1 MEKIQVYIE
10 EYKKQI
16 IFTGIIIIT
25 ILIAFT
31 SFYLIENKYKKN
43 EIVAEVQEKRS
54 NIEEDSFTI
63 KVDIKGLIKN
73 PGVYELKENSRV
85 IDAIEASGGL
95 LENASTRYI
104 NLSKILK
111 DENVII
117 INSKEEIES
126 IIKKKDTIC
135 ETLNDACLDKDEEIS
150 NAVNI
155 EKPTNTEDTKQNT
168 ELNTLVNINTA
179 SLETLMTL
187 NGVGESKAKSI
198 IDYRNKSGSFK
209 NIEDIKNVTG
219 IGESIYEKIKDHIT
233 V

>member
-16 IFTGIIIIT
+16 IFTGIIIMT
-25 ILIAFT
+25 ILIAFI
-31 SFYLIENKYKKN
+31 SFYLIENRYKKN

-135 ETLNDACLDKDEEIS
+135 ETINDACLDKDDEIS
-150 NAVNI
+150 NTVNI
-155 EKPTNTEDTKQNT
+155 EKPTNTEDTNQNT

-209 NIEDIKNVTG
+209 NIECNWYRRKHLWKN
-219 IGESIYEKIKDHIT
+219 
-233 V
+233 

>member
-16 IFTGIIIIT
+16 IFTGIIIMT
-25 ILIAFT
+25 ILIAFI
-31 SFYLIENKYKKN
+31 SFYLIENRYKKN

-54 NIEEDSFTI
+54 NIEDDSFTI

-135 ETLNDACLDKDEEIS
+135 ETINDACLDKDDEIS
-150 NAVNI
+150 NTVNI
-155 EKPTNTEDTKQNT
+155 EKPTNTEDTNQNT

-219 IGESIYEKIKDHIT
+219 IGESIYEKIKAHIT